1 MTMRIGLV
9 GAGPWA
15 RETHAPA
22 LAAHQDIDFVGGWAR
37 DPAAAAEVFPRAF
50 ASPAEL
56 FDAVDAVSFA
66 VPPNVQAPLAA
77 EAARAGKHLVLD
89 KPIAFD
95 VEGAVA
101 LTETVEAA
109 GVRSIIAFTRRFAPE
124 TREFLARAA
133 ELEPIAAE
141 AQWLSGAALAGRF
154 AASAWRQEQ
163 GALFDVGPHV
173 LDLLDAVAGPI
184 TGVDAAR
191 YDPASDTWTA
201 QLAHA
206 GGTASTASLSLR
218 TPVEPTIVRVAAHS
232 ARGAVVLDNRG
243 TSAIECFRVLLDE
256 FLASIAAGVDHPLG
270 VRRGLDLQ
278 RVIAFI
284 QAATAPT
291 AQ

>member
-1 MTMRIGLV
+1 MRIGLV

-22 LAAHQDIDFVGGWAR
+22 LAAHSGVEFVGGWAR

-50 ASPAEL
+50 DSPSAL
-56 FDAVDAVSFA
+56 FAAVDAVAFA
-66 VPPNVQAPLAA
+66 VPPNIQAELAA

-89 KPIAFD
+89 KPIALD
-95 VEGAVA
+95 VDGALA
-101 LTETVEAA
+101 LTESVEAA
-109 GVRSIIAFTRRFAPE
+109 GVRSIVAFTRRFAPE
-124 TREFLARAA
+124 TRAFLARAA
-133 ELEPIAAE
+133 ELGPIAAQ
-141 AQWLSGAALAGRF
+141 AQWLSGAALAGKF
-154 AASAWRQEQ
+154 AASAWRQDQ

-184 TGVDAAR
+184 NGVDAAR
-191 YDPASDTWTA
+191 YDAGSDTWTV

-206 GGTASTASLSLR
+206 GAAASTVSLSLR
-218 TPVEPTIVRVAAHS
+218 TSVLPTVMRVSAHS
-232 ARGAVVLDNRG
+232 AQGMAVLESRD
-243 TSAIECFRVLLDE
+243 TPSTECFRVLLDE

-278 RVIAFI
+278 RVIAQI
-284 QAATAPT
+284 RAASGPM